1 MGSKGIENESEKNTK
16 DKKFIRKNK
25 LIHIFFVVI
34 VIIVSIILASYL
46 IDDFLISEIDL
57 FGDVTGILEVHYL
70 DVAQGDSIYI
80 KSGDCD
86 VLIDA
91 GPKSEINHLL
101 QQLAELNVKDLDI
114 VIATHPHEDHIGGM
128 VGIFDTYKVK
138 KFYMPKV
145 TNTTMVFENM
155 INSIKNEE
163 LKIKTIKEGT
173 KIKIDGGGVIK
184 AFSPGEEDYDNLNDY
199 SPIMKL
205 TFGETTFMF
214 TGDAEQLAEEEVLS
228 KYSEEDL
235 KSDVIKIGHH
245 GSTTSSSED
254 FIKAVL
260 PKYGIISC
268 GEDNPYGHPR
278 KKTLKTLSKYNIEIY
293 RTDKQGQITAISDGE
308 TIEFTT
314 EK

>member
-1 MGSKGIENESEKNTK
+1 
-16 DKKFIRKNK
+16 
-25 LIHIFFVVI
+25 
-34 VIIVSIILASYL
+34 
-46 IDDFLISEIDL
+46 
-57 FGDVTGILEVHYL
+57 
-70 DVAQGDSIYI
+70 
-80 KSGDCD
+80 
-86 VLIDA
+86 
-91 GPKSEINHLL
+91 
-101 QQLAELNVKDLDI
+101 
-114 VIATHPHEDHIGGM
+114 
-128 VGIFDTYKVK
+128 
-138 KFYMPKV
+138 MPKV
-145 TNTTMVFENM
+145 TNTTLVFENM
-155 INSIKNEE
+155 INSVKDEG

-184 AFSPGEEDYDNLNDY
+184 ALSPREEVYDNLNNY

-235 KSDVIKIGHH
+235 KADVIKIGHH

-254 FIKAVL
+254 FIKAVS

-278 KKTLKTLSKYNIEIY
+278 KKTLKTISKYNIEVY